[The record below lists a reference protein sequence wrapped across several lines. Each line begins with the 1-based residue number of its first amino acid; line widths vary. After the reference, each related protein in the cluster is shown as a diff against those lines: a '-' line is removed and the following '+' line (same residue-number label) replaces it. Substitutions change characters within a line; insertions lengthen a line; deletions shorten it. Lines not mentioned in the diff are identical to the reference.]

1 MTHSPDTG
9 LDPVTAHRLDRV
21 APPDG
26 PLVVCDVDEVVLH
39 FLEPFRRLLA
49 ERDQLLHP
57 ESFRLHGN
65 IRHRDGTPVPDGEV
79 SAAIE
84 TMFEEQ
90 EARQT
95 LVPGAREGLAR
106 LAERASVVLL
116 TAMRHGHFDA
126 REAHLTALGFPY
138 PLVTTEG
145 SKGRAIAHV
154 ANGRP
159 VAFIDDLPYNHV
171 DVRRHAPDTLCV
183 HLMADAPFAPLL
195 PPLPDGVAAVADWA
209 GAVEAIEGWMAGERA
224 VAGATAGA

>member
-1 MTHSPDTG
+1 MT
-9 LDPVTAHRLDRV
+9 LDPVTAHRLEAV
-21 APPDG
+21 APSAG

-39 FLEPFRRLLA
+39 FLQPFRDLLA
-49 ERDQLLHP
+49 EDALALHP
-57 ESFRLHGN
+57 DSFGLHGN
-65 IRHRDGTPVPDGEV
+65 VRGPDGAAAPDAAV

-84 TMFEEQ
+84 RLFVEQ

-106 LAERASVVLL
+106 LARSASVVML

-126 REAHLTALGFPY
+126 RERHLAALGFPY

-159 VAFIDDLPYNHV
+159 VAFIADLPYNHTNV
-171 DVRRHAPDTLCV
+171 MRHAPETLCV
-183 HLMADAPFAPLL
+183 HLMADEPFAPLL
-195 PPLPDGVAAVADWA
+195 PPLPDGVVAVPDWPR
-209 GAVEAIEGWMAGERA
+209 AVEAVEPWLERWLERWREEGREG
-224 VAGATAGA
+224 